1 MNLFEKTKI
10 GQLDVVNHFI
20 RSATFE
26 GKATKE
32 GYPTEK
38 TKEIYENLAK
48 GNVGTIITS
57 YTYITD
63 YEQPE
68 KFQLGIYDDQMIE
81 AYKNLTNTIHQYD
94 SKIIMQIVHGSSWGQ
109 GYPETAKILGPSIKT
124 HPDSKLISKEMT
136 KEEIKNVVQAF
147 ANAAMRVKKAGFD
160 GVQIHCAHSY
170 LLAQFISPL
179 FNHRDDEYGGS
190 VENRFRI
197 VEEVYTA
204 IRKKVGKDYPIW
216 IKINSSD
223 ELDNG
228 LTVDDFI
235 YMSKKLSKLGIDAIE
250 VSGDRWKSHS
260 LKERAYYKEPAI
272 ALSKEITT
280 PIILTGGL
288 REMKDLENIMTQS
301 NINLFGFARPFLKN
315 NNFLKTLKQ

>member
-10 GQLDVVNHFI
+10 GQLNVANHFI

-68 KFQLGIYDDQMIE
+68 KFQLGIYDDQMID
-81 AYKNLTNTIHQYD
+81 AYKNLTDTIHQYD

-109 GYPETAKILGPSIKT
+109 GYPDTAKILGPSVEI
-124 HPDSKLISKEMT
+124 HPDSKLVSKEMT

-147 ANAAMRVKKAGFD
+147 ANAAKRVKKAGF
-160 GVQIHCAHSY
+160 V
-170 LLAQFISPL
+170 
-179 FNHRDDEYGGS
+179 
-190 VENRFRI
+190 
-197 VEEVYTA
+197 
-204 IRKKVGKDYPIW
+204 K
-216 IKINSSD
+216 
-223 ELDNG
+223 
-228 LTVDDFI
+228 
-235 YMSKKLSKLGIDAIE
+235 
-250 VSGDRWKSHS
+250 
-260 LKERAYYKEPAI
+260 
-272 ALSKEITT
+272 
-280 PIILTGGL
+280 
-288 REMKDLENIMTQS
+288 
-301 NINLFGFARPFLKN
+301 
-315 NNFLKTLKQ
+315 